1 MKPVKA
7 GLIGSGIISWTYLD
21 NMVNRFESVE
31 VVGCSDLIP
40 ERRPPARRNSGIRQ
54 MTNQEIYDD
63 PIEIVVNTTNWQR
76 PYTGDPGGIK
86 RGKTRLYREK
96 SLAPLL

>member
-21 NMVNRFESVE
+21 NMVNRFDSVE

-40 ERRPPARRNSGIRQ
+40 ERRNSESVR
-54 MTNQEIYDD
+54 
-63 PIEIVVNTTNWQR
+63 
-76 PYTGDPGGIK
+76 
-86 RGKTRLYREK
+86 
-96 SLAPLL
+96 

>member
-1 MKPVKA
+1 
-7 GLIGSGIISWTYLD
+7 
-21 NMVNRFESVE
+21 MVNRFESVE
-31 VVGCSDLIP
+31 VVGCSDP
-40 ERRPPARRNSGIRQ
+40 DTGAGGRPRGGIRIRQ

-96 SLAPLL
+96 ALPPSYEGGM

>member
-1 MKPVKA
+1 MPDCPGKGEKMKPVKA

-40 ERRPPARRNSGIRQ
+40 ERRNSESVR
-54 MTNQEIYDD
+54 
-63 PIEIVVNTTNWQR
+63 
-76 PYTGDPGGIK
+76 
-86 RGKTRLYREK
+86 
-96 SLAPLL
+96 

>member
-21 NMVNRFESVE
+21 NMVNRFDSVE

-40 ERRPPARRNSGIRQ
+40 ERSAARAEEFGIRQ

-63 PIEIVVNTTNWQR
+63 PEIEIVVNTTNWQSH
-76 PYTGDPGGIK
+76 T
-86 RGKTRLYREK
+86 
-96 SLAPLL
+96 